1 MSERSERIIDTARTA
16 HDGAERQR
24 GAVMSGQA
32 RRRQRSVTME
42 GPAHAREDR
51 A

>member
-1 MSERSERIIDTARTA
+1 MSERSERIINAARIA

-32 RRRQRSVTME
+32 WRRQRSVTTE
-42 GPAHAREDR
+42 GPAHARMDT